1 MPVSLPEKL
10 HSSRFSKLNIHR
22 CLQPHSESRRGLNKL
37 QITKAE
43 KNIIIRKHN
52 AGRDL
57 TKGENGVMYNILV
70 CVLSTAIPEDFTKIM
85 LLSVIKCKFTKE
97 VFAGLV
103 DKLFLG

>member
-10 HSSRFSKLNIHR
+10 HSSRFSKLNIHI
-22 CLQPHSESRRGLNKL
+22 CLQLHSESRRGLNKL
-37 QITKAE
+37 QITDY
-43 KNIIIRKHN
+43 N

-57 TKGENGVMYNILV
+57 TKGENGIMYNILV

-85 LLSVIKCKFTKE
+85 LLSVIKCNFTKE